1 MRTREQVHQLIHE
14 SAAGLDVLE
23 LSTRHDRDAW
33 LLEFDEETTIDVEFD
48 AEADRL
54 VLAAGVL
61 EVPEARRSSIYELLL
76 QFNFLWPQTGG
87 VRMAL
92 DGMPGQV
99 VMLFDL
105 PDPTMGCTQL
115 RRVLTNIAIL
125 QRSWRR
131 ILREIGSASDE
142 GTPSVGEDFRD
153 AVEHLMLKP

>member
-1 MRTREQVHQLIHE
+1 MRTKEQVHQLIHE
-14 SAAGLDVLE
+14 SASGLELLQ

-33 LLEFDEETTIDVEFD
+33 LIEFDEETTIDVEFD

-61 EVPEARRSSIYELLL
+61 EVPEAKRSSIYEMLL

-105 PDPTMGCTQL
+105 PDPAMGCTQF
-115 RRVLTNIAIL
+115 RRVLTNMAIL

-131 ILREIGSASDE
+131 ILREIGSAAAD
-142 GTPSVGEDFRD
+142 GAPSVGEDFRD
-153 AVEHLMLKP
+153 AAGQLMLRP